1 MRKAHDA
8 DAGFEIKTGRYKKM
22 KNAFSRIGRTCARVA
37 MAGGLM
43 VGVMLAGEVN
53 PVTVTLPHAVTVG
66 STTLPSG
73 EYTISSVDMADGE
86 LFVVRSAN
94 GATVSLLSE
103 KIEAPDQDKTKVV
116 FTKDGDNWHFDKLFI
131 QGDETGYQF
140 VNVK

>member
-1 MRKAHDA
+1 
-8 DAGFEIKTGRYKKM
+8 M
-22 KNAFSRIGRTCARVA
+22 KNAFSRIGRTCAQVA

-43 VGVMLAGEVN
+43 AGVMLAGEVN

-73 EYTISSVDMADGE
+73 DYTISSVDMADGE

-94 GATVSLLSE
+94 NPTVSLLAE
-103 KIEAPDQDKTKVV
+103 KIGSPDQNKTEVV
-116 FTKDGDNWHFDKLFI
+116 FTKDGDNWRFDKLFL

-140 VNVK
+140 INVK

>member
-1 MRKAHDA
+1 
-8 DAGFEIKTGRYKKM
+8 M
-22 KNAFSRIGRTCARVA
+22 KNAFSRIGRTCAQVA

-43 VGVMLAGEVN
+43 AGVMFAGEVN

-73 EYTISSVDMADGE
+73 DYTISSVDMADGE

-94 GATVSLLSE
+94 NPTVSLLAE
-103 KIEAPDQDKTKVV
+103 KIGSPDQNKTEVV
-116 FTKDGDNWHFDKLFI
+116 FTKDGDNWHFDKLFL

-140 VNVK
+140 INVK

>member
-1 MRKAHDA
+1 
-8 DAGFEIKTGRYKKM
+8 M
-22 KNAFSRIGRTCARVA
+22 KNAFSRIGRTCAQVA

-43 VGVMLAGEVN
+43 AGVMFAGEVN

-94 GATVSLLSE
+94 SPTVSLLAE
-103 KIEAPDQDKTKVV
+103 KIGSPDQNKTEIV
-116 FTKDGDNWHFDKLFI
+116 FAKDGDNWHFDKLFL

-140 VNVK
+140 INVK

>member
-1 MRKAHDA
+1 
-8 DAGFEIKTGRYKKM
+8 
-22 KNAFSRIGRTCARVA
+22 

-43 VGVMLAGEVN
+43 AGVMFAAEVN

-94 GATVSLLSE
+94 NPTVSLLAE
-103 KIEAPDQDKTKVV
+103 RIESPDQDKTQMIFAKE
-116 FTKDGDNWHFDKLFI
+116 GDNWHFDKLFI
-131 QGDETGYQF
+131 QGDAIGYQF
-140 VNVK
+140 VNGK

>member
-1 MRKAHDA
+1 
-8 DAGFEIKTGRYKKM
+8 M
-22 KNAFSRIGRTCARVA
+22 KNAFSRIGRTCAQVA

-43 VGVMLAGEVN
+43 AGVMFAGEVN

-94 GATVSLLSE
+94 NPTVSLLAE
-103 KIEAPDQDKTKVV
+103 KIGSPDQNKTEVV
-116 FTKDGDNWHFDKLFI
+116 FTKDGDTWHFDKLFL

-140 VNVK
+140 INVK